1 MFKKISQILLTLCLT
16 FGALVVSAN
25 SVYAKP
31 TPSGQAIREANQEKL
46 DALKNQIKDKIQ
58 DRIANAPAWLKTF
71 RNGRIA
77 FGSGE
82 LTAIDGNTLTV
93 MREGTTYTVLV
104 DEKTQMRRKF
114 WGKSE
119 LSEFSI
125 GDKLNVVGTWEN
137 DEKTTIKARF
147 IRNLSIQMRHG
158 VFFGTVTTKPD
169 TGFIMESVRRGPQT
183 VTVGSE
189 TKYINRRQGEIKF
202 ADILTG
208 HRVRVRG
215 LWNSRISTI
224 TEVAQIKD
232 FSLPE
237 IAKPSGRPS
246 VTPEETVLE

>member
-1 MFKKISQILLTLCLT
+1 MFKKMSFILLLIIA
-16 FGALVVSAN
+16 FWLVNVN
-25 SVYAKP
+25 SVNAKP
-31 TPSGQAIREANQEKL
+31 TPPGQAIKQANQEKL

-58 DRIANAPAWLKTF
+58 DRIASAPAWMKTF

-93 MREGTTYTVLV
+93 VREDTTYTVLV
-104 DEKTQMRRKF
+104 DEKTQLRRKF
-114 WGKSE
+114 WGKSD
-119 LSEFSI
+119 LAEFTV

-137 DEKTTIKARF
+137 EEKTTIRARF

-158 VFFGTVTTKPD
+158 VFFGTVTTKSD
-169 TGFIMESVRRGPQT
+169 TGFTLESVRRGPQT

-202 ADILTG
+202 TDIIVG

-215 LWNSRISTI
+215 LWNSRTSGI
-224 TEVAQIKD
+224 TEVTQIKD

-237 IAKPSGRPS
+237 IVKPSSRPS
-246 VTPEETVLE
+246 TTSEASAETE